1 LEVLELPLKGFQN
14 LGLPKP
20 KNPTNHIGDEV
31 YHEKWNA
38 KTKNTLLRGLCKDIF
53 SLVCNDK
60 GANTLCFDICALPY
74 SKEEIKFFR
83 NASS

>member
-1 LEVLELPLKGFQN
+1 MEVLEPPLKGFQN

-38 KTKNTLLRGLCKDIF
+38 KTKNTLPRGLCKC
-53 SLVCNDK
+53 LVCNDK
-60 GANTLCFDICALPY
+60 DANALWFDICALPY